1 MDDII
6 HHHPVSLVGSI
17 STTLHACSIETYRR
31 RHSSSSVDNPVF
43 LCGTYQLNEG
53 NVIEQNDDTTAPT
66 VQIEQSHV
74 GELLFIRF
82 NLLTGESIVLHS
94 ISFSSAGILDMKV
107 VSDHLVIALSSG
119 YLEVYHIESL
129 ESGCIHVPMVGRIG
143 DESEGF
149 YLSLDVDLRL
159 SLDRCWKENTLIA
172 VSTQM
177 GSIMVYRYTAGAE
190 DVDHSLSLVHRI
202 CRAHTLF
209 NGVMPVWICV
219 FDAHACNDGK
229 SSIHLLSGGDDC
241 LLKLWELSLSNE
253 EEEDDL
259 MSSHRLQSSS
269 KTALAG
275 VTSAEWHPTVR
286 DLFATG
292 SYDECVRIWDHRSI
306 RSGPLL
312 ELSTGALNC

>member
-1 MDDII
+1 ML
-6 HHHPVSLVGSI
+6 SLVGSI

-31 RHSSSSVDNPVF
+31 RHNTSSSVDSPVF

-53 NVIEQNDDTTAPT
+53 NVITQNENDDTIAPT
-66 VQIEQSHV
+66 VQQNHV

-82 NLLTGESIVLHS
+82 DLLTGGFTVLYS

-119 YLEVYHIESL
+119 YLEVYRIESL
-129 ESGCIHVPMVGRIG
+129 EAGCIHVPLVGRIG

-177 GSIMVYRYTAGAE
+177 GSIMVYRYKAGTE
-190 DVDHSLSLVHRI
+190 DFDQSLSLVHRI

-209 NGVMPVWICV
+209 DEVMPVWICA
-219 FDAHACNDGK
+219 FDAHACNDSK

-241 LLKLWELSLSNE
+241 LLKLWELSPS

-259 MSSHRLQSSS
+259 MSSHRLQASS

-275 VTSAEWHPTVR
+275 VTSAEWHPTIR

-306 RSGPLL
+306 SSGPLL
-312 ELSTGALNC
+312 ELSTGALM

>member
-1 MDDII
+1 MML
-6 HHHPVSLVGSI
+6 SLVGSI

-31 RHSSSSVDNPVF
+31 KHNNSSPVDSPVF

-53 NVIEQNDDTTAPT
+53 NVITQNENDDTIAPT
-66 VQIEQSHV
+66 VKQSHV
-74 GELLFIRF
+74 GELLFFRF
-82 NLLTGESIVLHS
+82 DLLTGGFTVLYS
-94 ISFSSAGILDMKV
+94 MSFSSAGILDMKV

-119 YLEVYHIESL
+119 YLEVYRIESL
-129 ESGCIHVPMVGRIG
+129 EVGCIHVPLVGRIG

-177 GSIMVYRYTAGAE
+177 GSIMVYRYTAVTE
-190 DVDHSLSLVHRI
+190 DFDHSLSLKHRI

-209 NGVMPVWICV
+209 DEVMPVWICA
-219 FDAHACNDGK
+219 FDAHACNDSKG
-229 SSIHLLSGGDDC
+229 SIHLLSGGDDC
-241 LLKLWELSLSNE
+241 LLKLWELSLSPS
-253 EEEDDL
+253 EEDNDL
-259 MSSHRLQSSS
+259 ISSHRLQSSS
-269 KTALAG
+269 KVALAG
-275 VTSAEWHPTVR
+275 VTSAEWHPTIR

-306 RSGPLL
+306 CSGPLL
-312 ELSTGALNC
+312 ELSTGALI